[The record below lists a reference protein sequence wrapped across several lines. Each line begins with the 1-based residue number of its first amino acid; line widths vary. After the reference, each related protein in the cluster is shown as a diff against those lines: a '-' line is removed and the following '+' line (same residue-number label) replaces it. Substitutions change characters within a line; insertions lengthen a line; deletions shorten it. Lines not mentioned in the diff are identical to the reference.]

1 LKPEW
6 SAFKPV
12 NRTESKRA
20 PGHFFRGLRFY
31 PENPSMAVEPDRNP
45 IV

>member
-1 LKPEW
+1 M
-6 SAFKPV
+6 FKPV
-12 NRTESKRA
+12 NRAESKLA
-20 PGHFFRGLRFY
+20 PGHFFVRSLRFY